1 MENKIPQ
8 LTLTPDLEEPKLE
21 VKQEAELDK
30 PAPEAGPDMNMLTM
44 EEQQAVKS
52 FAEQID
58 IGNSQQILTYGA
70 AAQKNIA
77 DFSESALESVRTKDM
92 GEIGDMITGLV
103 KELKSI
109 ETPEQKKGLA
119 ALFQRAGNG
128 IENMKLQYSK
138 AETNVDRIS
147 GALEEHQRVLMKDVA
162 IMDQMYDKN
171 LDYYKQLTMYI
182 LAGREKIAHERNVT
196 LADLRQK
203 AQQSGKPEDAQAV
216 NDYANL
222 IDRFEKKIHDLELT
236 RIVSLQMG
244 PQIRMLQNNDTLM
257 IEKIQ
262 TSLVNT
268 IPLWTSQM
276 VLNLGIQHS
285 REAVE
290 AQRAVTDMT
299 NQLLRSNSQML
310 KMAAVETAKE
320 AERSV
325 VDIETLKQSNE
336 NLITTLDE
344 VMQIQA
350 DGRQKRAEAE
360 AEIRRIEGE
369 LKQKLL
375 EIRG

>member
-30 PAPEAGPDMNMLTM
+30 PAPEAGPDMNMLTK

-336 NLITTLDE
+336 NLIATLDE

>member
-30 PAPEAGPDMNMLTM
+30 PAPEAGPDMNMLTK

-119 ALFQRAGNG
+119 ALFQRAGNS
-128 IENMKLQYSK
+128 IDNMKLQYSK
-138 AETNVDRIS
+138 AENNVDRIS

-182 LAGREKIAHERNVT
+182 LAGREKVAHERNVT

-268 IPLWTSQM
+268 IPLWKSQM

>member
-30 PAPEAGPDMNMLTM
+30 PAPEAGPDMNMLTK

-119 ALFQRAGNG
+119 ALFQRAGNS
-128 IENMKLQYSK
+128 IDNMKLQYSK
-138 AETNVDRIS
+138 AENNVDRIS

-268 IPLWTSQM
+268 IPLWKSQM